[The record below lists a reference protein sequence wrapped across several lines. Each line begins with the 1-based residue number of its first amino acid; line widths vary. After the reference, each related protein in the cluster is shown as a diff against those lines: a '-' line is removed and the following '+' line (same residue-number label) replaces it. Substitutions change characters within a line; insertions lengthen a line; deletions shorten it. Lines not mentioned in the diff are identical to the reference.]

1 MTGVLGVLH
10 ALAVLRFAEVGQ
22 VVRRAEEPRQD
33 VLAHLGLA
41 AEEGWAEQLVLG
53 DERGWCLTPAGRSV
67 LQGALAAELDALPEQ
82 DPDLRAQVLD
92 MEDALRP
99 CDATVSSALG
109 RWRLGR
115 LGAAPPVAPAEV
127 LQELSGPGAL
137 LEAFE
142 HWCREVGITRLLG
155 YRARFGAALGRA
167 AVDPAWIADDDRDS
181 CEQVWR
187 ELVEDL
193 CLTAGV
199 PGPRPPSEGT
209 AFEP

>member
-1 MTGVLGVLH
+1 
-10 ALAVLRFAEVGQ
+10 
-22 VVRRAEEPRQD
+22 
-33 VLAHLGLA
+33 
-41 AEEGWAEQLVLG
+41 
-53 DERGWCLTPAGRSV
+53 
-67 LQGALAAELDALPEQ
+67 
-82 DPDLRAQVLD
+82 AQVLD

-155 YRARFGAALGRA
+155 YRARFGAALGANPITFSGLSGVGDLIVTCISRHSRNRGFGERLGRGERA
-167 AVDPAWIADDDRDS
+167 EDVLGGSRMVVEGVFAARIAVEMSAELGVEVPIA
-181 CEQVWR
+181 QVVHQVIQGEVHPR
-187 ELVEDL
+187 EAVTLLMTRRLREETDEEIY
-193 CLTAGV
+193 
-199 PGPRPPSEGT
+199 R
-209 AFEP
+209 AFLLGQRGR